1 MSEAKFTAGPWQR
14 EDYSDEDGV
23 LFEMELAGANG
34 EAICRIDFEGVDNTA
49 YAEADA
55 RLIAAAPTMYDAL
68 KKIRARL
75 RFASSGGAKAKPTIA
90 QLNEMLDEACFAL
103 RRAEG
108 AQ

>member
-55 RLIAAAPTMYDAL
+55 RLIAAAPDMY
-68 KKIRARL
+68 
-75 RFASSGGAKAKPTIA
+75 
-90 QLNEMLDEACFAL
+90 EAL
-103 RRAEG
+103 RRLVEPTPGTKKLPPWVYGIVMPVLAKAEG